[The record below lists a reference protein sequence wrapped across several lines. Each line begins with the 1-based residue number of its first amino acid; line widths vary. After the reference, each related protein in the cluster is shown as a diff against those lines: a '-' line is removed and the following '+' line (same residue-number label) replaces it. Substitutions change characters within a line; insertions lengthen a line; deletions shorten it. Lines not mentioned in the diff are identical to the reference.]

1 MEEDV
6 NDQGNRVFATP
17 TETHLPI
24 HKEARPIPSPHEKGG
39 TICIHTEKS
48 GFGKFP
54 IRSLFPQK
62 KKDRYQPCSSCT
74 EVAREWA
81 AT

>member
-6 NDQGNRVFATP
+6 NNQGNRVFAPP

-39 TICIHTEKS
+39 TIFVYTQKRVDSVNSQSALFFREKERQVS
-48 GFGKFP
+48 A
-54 IRSLFPQK
+54 LFFL
-62 KKDRYQPCSSCT
+62 C
-74 EVAREWA
+74 
-81 AT
+81 